1 VLFDQKQRPWL
12 IAAVLILIVSTAVY
26 IPYAL
31 NSPQGPRG
39 GSAIGLA
46 FGIAGFALM
55 IFAGLLGARKKVPV
69 WRVGRAQTWMRGHLW
84 LGLVSLPI
92 ILFHAGFHMRGA
104 LTCVLM
110 ILLFIVIA
118 SGIFGAILQAYIP
131 RQMTIEVPME
141 TIYEQIDHVR
151 SQLREEADQLA
162 TAACGAMEGAS
173 PPTSAS
179 VAVSAPGAMAA
190 SAVEIGVEVSE
201 EARTQLREFYLR
213 RMRPFLNA
221 PVQHRSSP
229 LADAPQAAGLFEELR
244 LRMPPELHD
253 TLKDFES
260 ICEEERQLTRQAQ
273 LHRVLHAW
281 LLVHVPLSYALLALA
296 AVHAVMALR
305 F

>member
-1 VLFDQKQRPWL
+1 MLFDQKQRPWV
-12 IAAVLILIVSTAVY
+12 IAAALILIVATAVY
-26 IPYAL
+26 IPYAIL
-31 NSPQGPRG
+31 SPQGPRG

-69 WRVGRAQTWMRGHLW
+69 WRIGRAQTWMRGHLW
-84 LGLVSLPI
+84 LGLVALPI
-92 ILFHAGFHMRGA
+92 ILFHAGFHMRGT

-110 ILLFIVIA
+110 ILLFTVIA
-118 SGIFGAILQAYIP
+118 SGMFGALLQAYIP
-131 RQMTIEVPME
+131 RRMTIEVPME
-141 TIYEQIDHVR
+141 TIYEQIDHIR
-151 SQLREEADQLA
+151 AQLREEADQLA
-162 TAACGAMEGAS
+162 TAACGTLQGA
-173 PPTSAS
+173 P
-179 VAVSAPGAMAA
+179 SAPVAGANTAATA

-201 EARTQLREFYLR
+201 EARSQLREFYLR

-221 PVQHRSSP
+221 PAAHRSSP

-260 ICEEERQLTRQAQ
+260 ICEEERQLTRQAK

-296 AVHAVMALR
+296 AVHAIVALR

>member
-1 VLFDQKQRPWL
+1 MLFDQTHRKWL
-12 IAAVLILIVSTAVY
+12 TATVIILIVATAVY

-31 NSPQGPRG
+31 SSPQGPRG
-39 GSAIGLA
+39 GSATGLA
-46 FGIAGFALM
+46 FGIAAFALM

-84 LGLVSLPI
+84 LGLISLPLV
-92 ILFHAGFHMRGA
+92 LFHAGFHKRGT
-104 LTCVLM
+104 LTFVLM
-110 ILLFIVIA
+110 ILTFLVVA

-131 RQMTIEVPME
+131 RRMTIEVPME

-162 TAACGAMEGAS
+162 TAACGTIEGVRAPAAS
-173 PPTSAS
+173 EIAAS
-179 VAVSAPGAMAA
+179 GQTA

-201 EARTQLREFYLR
+201 ESRAQLREFYVR
-213 RMRPFLNA
+213 RMRPFLNTPA
-221 PVQHRSSP
+221 ERRSSP
-229 LADAPQAAGLFEELR
+229 LADAPRAAGLFEELR
-244 LRMPPELHD
+244 LLLPPELHE

-260 ICEEERQLTRQAQ
+260 ICEEERQLVRQAH
-273 LHRVLHAW
+273 LHRILHAW
-281 LLVHVPLSYALLALA
+281 LLVHVPLSYGLLVLV

>member
-1 VLFDQKQRPWL
+1 MLFDQKQRKWL
-12 IAAVLILIVSTAVY
+12 IAAALILAVATAVY

-31 NSPQGPRG
+31 RSPQGPRG
-39 GSAIGLA
+39 GSGIGLA
-46 FGIAGFALM
+46 FGVAGFALM

-92 ILFHAGFHMRGA
+92 ILFHAGFHMRGT
-104 LTCVLM
+104 LTFVLM
-110 ILLFIVIA
+110 ILLFIVVA

-131 RQMTIEVPME
+131 RRMTIEVPME
-141 TIYEQIDHVR
+141 TIYEQIDHIR

-162 TAACGAMEGAS
+162 TAACGAIEGA
-173 PPTSAS
+173 PAPAPHAGSAS
-179 VAVSAPGAMAA
+179 GATAA

-201 EARTQLREFYLR
+201 EARSVLREFYLR

-221 PVQHRSSP
+221 PAQHRSSP

-244 LRMPPELHD
+244 LRLPPELHD

-260 ICEEERQLTRQAQ
+260 ICEEERQLTRQEQ

>member
-1 VLFDQKQRPWL
+1 MLFDRTQRKWL
-12 IAAVLILIVSTAVY
+12 VAAVIIVLAATAVY

-31 NSPQGPRG
+31 HSPQGPRG

-46 FGIAGFALM
+46 FGIVGFALM

-84 LGLVSLPI
+84 LGLSCLPL
-92 ILFHAGFHMRGA
+92 ILFHAGFHMRGT
-104 LTCVLM
+104 LTFVLM
-110 ILLFIVIA
+110 ILLFTVIA
-118 SGIFGAILQAYIP
+118 SGIFGAILQARIP
-131 RQMTIEVPME
+131 RRMTIEVPME

-162 TAACGAMEGAS
+162 VAACGTIEGAL
-173 PPTSAS
+173 
-179 VAVSAPGAMAA
+179 SAPGANSSSAATA

-201 EARTQLREFYLR
+201 DARAQLREFYLR

-221 PVQHRSSP
+221 PAERRSSP
-229 LADAPQAAGLFEELR
+229 LADAPQAAGLFEELHLR
-244 LRMPPELHD
+244 LPPELHD
-253 TLKDFES
+253 TLKDLES
-260 ICEEERQLTRQAQ
+260 ICEEERQLTRQAH
-273 LHRVLHAW
+273 LHRILHAW

>member
-1 VLFDQKQRPWL
+1 VLLDRTQRQWM
-12 IAAVLILIVSTAVY
+12 IATAILLVIATAIY

-39 GSAIGLA
+39 GSAIGLS

-92 ILFHAGFHMRGA
+92 ILFHAGFHMRGT
-104 LTCVLM
+104 LTMVLM
-110 ILLFIVIA
+110 ILFFIVVA
-118 SGIFGAILQAYIP
+118 SGVFGAALQIYIP
-131 RQMTIEVPME
+131 RRITVEVPME
-141 TIYEQIDHVR
+141 TIYEQIGHIR
-151 SQLREEADQLA
+151 AQLREEAEQLA
-162 TAACGAMEGAS
+162 TAACGSLDGTIVIGA
-173 PPTSAS
+173 
-179 VAVSAPGAMAA
+179 APGGDASA
-190 SAVEIGVEVSE
+190 SAVGVGVEVSE
-201 EARTQLREFYLR
+201 DARDLLREFYLR
-213 RMRPFLNA
+213 RMRPFVEDPA
-221 PVQHRSSP
+221 RSHSP
-229 LADAPQAAGLFEELR
+229 LGDSPQASGMFEELR
-244 LRMPPELHD
+244 LRLPVELHD
-253 TLKDFES
+253 TLKDLES
-260 ICEEERQLTRQAQ
+260 ICEEERQLTCQAR

>member
-1 VLFDQKQRPWL
+1 MLLDRTQRNWM
-12 IAAVLILIVSTAVY
+12 IAAAILLVIATAIY

-46 FGIAGFALM
+46 FGIVGFALM
-55 IFAGLLGARKKVPV
+55 IFAGLLGARKKFPV

-92 ILFHAGFHMRGA
+92 ILFHAGFHMRGT
-104 LTCVLM
+104 LTLVLM
-110 ILLFIVIA
+110 ILFFTVIA
-118 SGIFGAILQAYIP
+118 SGVFGAALQIYIP
-131 RQMTIEVPME
+131 RKITIEVLME
-141 TIYEQIDHVR
+141 TIYEQIDHIR
-151 SQLREEADQLA
+151 SQLRDEADQLA
-162 TAACGAMEGAS
+162 TAACGSLDGKS
-173 PPTSAS
+173 DVDT
-179 VAVSAPGAMAA
+179 APGGDTSA
-190 SAVEIGVEVSE
+190 SAVEVGVEVRE
-201 EARTQLREFYLR
+201 DARDLLREFYLC
-213 RMRPFLNA
+213 RMRAFVEDPA
-221 PVQHRSSP
+221 RSHSP
-229 LADAPQAAGLFEELR
+229 LGDPPQASGIFEELR
-244 LRMPPELHD
+244 LRLPRELHD

-260 ICEEERQLTRQAQ
+260 ICDEERQLTRQAR